1 MQNKKNGLILSGI
14 IFFAYTIVYNLLALT
29 IISSSDRIN
38 FLVHSIDGI
47 KITNIY
53 VFLSLI
59 IFITSTLVIIISYFT
74 YKVFLN
80 ISHIKNIDSIKLL
93 LHSKKD

>member
-29 IISSSDRIN
+29 IISGSGKIK

-59 IFITSTLVIIISYFT
+59 IFITSTLVIIISYFI